1 MSTFDLQRQLAIYS
15 AMVEIVVDTTLIRN
29 NDTPNNYILF
39 RYYFAQSGWVD
50 WGDGTYSF
58 ASGSAISHTYAV
70 GGVYTIRHYYNGGNH
85 YRLQNSGNSGYAFK
99 ILSIKL
105 KHYLIDSPGLASNCS
120 NLISFEAKGIAR
132 GTIALDS
139 LFSNCSNFNQDVS
152 TINTKGA
159 TTTKGCFMGASN
171 FNKPLNNWD
180 MSLVTDMS
188 LMFRGASSFNQD
200 ISNWDV
206 SKVTDMQQMF
216 YGASSFNQDISNW
229 DVSKVTNMNEMFNG
243 ASSFNQDI
251 SNWDVSKVTNMN
263 AMFNGA
269 SSFNQDISGWVA
281 KFNIN
286 VLLINFMYGKTSSNY
301 NFSYYDSFLIAMSL
315 RDWSSRTASK
325 NLHMGTVKYSSSGL
339 SARNNLISQGWTIV
353 DGGII
358 K

>member
-1 MSTFDLQRQLAIYS
+1 MSTFDLQRHLAIYS

-39 RYYFAQSGWVD
+39 KYYYTQLGWVD

-58 ASGSAISHTYAV
+58 ASGNTISHTYTV
-70 GGVYTIRHYYNGGNH
+70 GGIYTIRHYYVGGNH

-105 KHYLIDSPGLASNCS
+105 KHYLIDSAGLAYNCS

-132 GTIALDS
+132 GYIALDN
-139 LFSNCSNFNQDVS
+139 LFSYCSNFNQDVS
-152 TINTKGA
+152 TISTKGA
-159 TTTKGCFMGASN
+159 TTTRGCFLGASN
-171 FNKPLNNWD
+171 FNKPLN
-180 MSLVTDMS
+180 
-188 LMFRGASSFNQD
+188 
-200 ISNWDV
+200 NWDV

-229 DVSKVTNMNEMFNG
+229 DVSKVTNMSQMFR
-243 ASSFNQDI
+243 SSGFNQDI
-251 SNWDVSKVTNMN
+251 SSWDISNVTNMDG
-263 AMFNGA
+263 MF
-269 SSFNQDISGWVA
+269 FNCSAFNKDISGWVA

-286 VLLINFMYGKTSSNY
+286 VLLSNFMFGKTSSNY

-325 NLHMGTVKYSSSGL
+325 NLNMGTVKYSSSGL

-358 K
+358 